1 MQGNQRT
8 NPEFRFTIKL
18 TGPKGP
24 QATVKRQSRG
34 REQAEEA
41 TTLLAMEQSEAI
53 ALHPAKRTVSRR
65 RRSSRPMLI
74 VIILL
79 LLVGGGIFSV
89 INDLI
94 PLRIT
99 FPSLASATI
108 TITPDSWRLQK
119 SYDLQAVTTPP
130 VAAQQQIPARIL
142 SFTTDEQSITVPASG
157 TGTAPA
163 TYASGTL
170 TFQNTLSKEQTVP
183 AGTVFIDKNGIKVAN
198 EQDAHIPG
206 TQLLVDGTILAGTIT
221 VPAHALVSG
230 DKGNIQQS
238 DFNGTPSYISG
249 ITVENTTPFFGGQ
262 EQQTYHYVQQS
273 DIDGAANTLQT
284 TLTQKARTA
293 LLSKMSPD
301 ERLIDQIQ
309 YTRSVSS
316 LYKAGETVGG
326 SITVTVKVSS
336 IGEVYNQR
344 LAQTIVASQLQAEET
359 RTLTTQY
366 KLAGPI
372 TAQVISFKKLDT
384 QGITSLRIQAQGL
397 WIYQIADSKLQA
409 MVRQIAGKRKNAAEA
424 ILQHGPGVK
433 TAQIDLSLFA
443 GNTLPQNLRQ
453 ITLHEASTP

>member
-1 MQGNQRT
+1 
-8 NPEFRFTIKL
+8 
-18 TGPKGP
+18 
-24 QATVKRQSRG
+24 
-34 REQAEEA
+34 
-41 TTLLAMEQSEAI
+41 
-53 ALHPAKRTVSRR
+53 
-65 RRSSRPMLI
+65 MLI

-79 LLVGGGIFSV
+79 LLIGGGLFSV

-99 FPSLASATI
+99 FPGLASATI
-108 TITPDSWRLQK
+108 TITPDSWKLQK
-119 SYDLQAVTTPP
+119 SYDLQAVITPP

-142 SFTTDEQSITVPASG
+142 SFTTDEQSITVPVSG

-170 TFQNTLSKEQTVP
+170 TFHNTLSKEQTVP

-206 TQLLVDGTILAGTIT
+206 AQLLVDGTALAGTIT

-238 DFNGTPSYISG
+238 DFNGTLSYISG
-249 ITVENTTPFFGGQ
+249 ITVENTIPFFGGQ

-273 DIDGAANTLQT
+273 DIDGAAHTLQT

-293 LLSKMSPD
+293 LLSKISPD

-309 YTRSVSS
+309 YTHSVSS

-336 IGEVYNQR
+336 IAEVYNQR
-344 LAQTIVASQLQAEET
+344 SAQTVVASQLQTEGT
-359 RTLTTQY
+359 RTHTTQY

-384 QGITSLRIQAQGL
+384 QGTVSLHIQTQGL